1 MPSTWRSIA
10 AWAASGSPSAIAE
23 TIGSWLACETRPG
36 QARAGDDAQHL
47 GDLDLDLRL
56 GRDQAAR
63 ARGLGDRDVEARVG
77 QPEAGEGAD
86 GALGG
91 GRRFGDCLTSVR
103 PGPLGGE
110 RRRLARDGAP
120 PVGQLAQRTAR
131 RRLAVEDERGRRVV
145 AHEGAAGASAPCLDE
160 AGGAQDLQRLAQR
173 HGRDAELGGE
183 LELAREP
190 LPGRQHAGADRLAEA
205 SHDLLD
211 GPLRLE
217 RSERDVAG
225 CGGHLNT
232 ITSR

>member
-1 MPSTWRSIA
+1 MWKRASASRKPAKAPTARSA
-10 AWAASGSPSAIAE
+10 AAAASVTAS
-23 TIGSWLACETRPG
+23 RP
-36 QARAGDDAQHL
+36 
-47 GDLDLDLRL
+47 
-56 GRDQAAR
+56 AA
-63 ARGLGDRDVEARVG
+63 A
-77 QPEAGEGAD
+77 
-86 GALGG
+86 
-91 GRRFGDCLTSVR
+91 
-103 PGPLGGE
+103 GPLGGE

-120 PVGQLAQRTAR
+120 PVGQLAQRAAR

-173 HGRDAELGGE
+173 HRRDAELGGE
-183 LELAREP
+183 LELARQP

-225 CGGHLNT
+225 CTERHLNT